1 MSMLELYHATQST
14 CSQKVRLC
22 LAEKGLAWKSRHV
35 NLRAFEQLAPAFL
48 ALNPDAVVP
57 VLVHD
62 GRVIRESL
70 VINEYLEDV
79 FPEAALRPAD
89 AYARARMREWTQ
101 YVAAEPTWAVK
112 TPSFDRN
119 IRPEIAGKYSDA
131 ELAAIAAKMPN
142 KETAARW
149 LKAVKEGFGETEV
162 RESLAR
168 LAKTLDRM
176 EASLEHAP
184 WLAGE
189 TYSLADVDMAPFVH
203 RIAHIGE
210 SAMIAQ
216 RPRAADWY
224 ERMRARPAFSL
235 AMNWRP

>member
-1 MSMLELYHATQST
+1 MLELYHATHST

-22 LAEKGLAWKSRHV
+22 LAEKALEWRSHHV
-35 NLRAFEQLAPAFL
+35 NLRAFEQLEPAFL

-79 FPEAALRPAD
+79 FPEPALRPAD
-89 AYARARMREWTQ
+89 AFARARMREWTQ

-112 TPSFDRN
+112 TPSFNRN
-119 IRPEIAGKYSDA
+119 IRPEIAGRYSDA

-149 LKAVKEGFGETEV
+149 VRAVKEGFSEAELAAAV
-162 RESLAR
+162 AR
-168 LAKTLDRM
+168 LATTLDRM
-176 EASLEHAP
+176 QEALAGSS

-189 TYSLADVDMAPFVH
+189 DYTLADVDMAPFVH

-210 SAMIAQ
+210 TAMIEA
-216 RPRAADWY
+216 RPRVAQWY
-224 ERMRARPAFSL
+224 ETMRARPAFKQ
-235 AMNWRP
+235 AMDWRP

>member
-1 MSMLELYHATQST
+1 MLELYHATHST

-22 LAEKGLAWKSRHV
+22 LAEKALEWKSRHV
-35 NLRAFEQLAPAFL
+35 NLRAFEQLEPAFL

-70 VINEYLEDV
+70 VINEYLEDA
-79 FPEAALRPAD
+79 FAEPALRPAD
-89 AYARARMREWTQ
+89 AFARARMREWTQ

-112 TPSFDRN
+112 TPSFNRN
-119 IRPEIAGKYSDA
+119 IRPEIAGRYSDA

-142 KETAARW
+142 KENAARW
-149 LKAVKEGFGETEV
+149 VKAVKEGFGEAELAAA
-162 RESLAR
+162 LAR

-176 EASLEHAP
+176 QEALAGSR

-189 TYSLADVDMAPFVH
+189 DYTLADVEMAPFVH

-210 SAMIAQ
+210 TAMIEG
-216 RPRAADWY
+216 RPRVAQWY
-224 ERMRARPAFSL
+224 ERMRARPAFKL
-235 AMNWRP
+235 AMDWRP

>member
-1 MSMLELYHATQST
+1 SH
-14 CSQKVRLC
+14 
-22 LAEKGLAWKSRHV
+22 HV
-35 NLRAFEQLAPAFL
+35 NLRAFEQLEPAFL

-79 FPEAALRPAD
+79 FPQPALRPTD

-112 TPSFDRN
+112 TPSFNRN

-131 ELAAIAAKMPN
+131 ELAAIAARMPN
-142 KETAARW
+142 QETAARW
-149 LKAVKEGFGETEV
+149 VKAVKEGFGEAELAA
-162 RESLAR
+162 SLAR

-176 EASLEHAP
+176 GAALAASP
-184 WLAGE
+184 WLAGD
-189 TYSLADVDMAPFVH
+189 TYTLADLDMAPFVH

-210 SAMIAQ
+210 SAMIEQ
-216 RPRAADWY
+216 RPRVADWY
-224 ERMRARPAFSL
+224 QRMRARRAFSL